1 MTSKN
6 LLVVGTIA
14 FDNIETPLGKI
25 VDALGGSSVYFS
37 LAASLF
43 TNVRLVGVV
52 GEDFPKN
59 GLDLLQKRGI
69 DLAGVERAKGETFRW
84 AGLYE
89 GDMNQAKTLDTKLNV
104 IDGYQPKVPKD
115 FQGSDFVF
123 LANAPPKTQLAV
135 LKQMK
140 GTPFVAADSMN
151 LWIEIARPEL
161 LSLLTKIDLFIIN
174 EGESRL
180 LTGER
185 KIIRA
190 GRKILELGPK
200 MVMIKAGEHGAFL
213 FAPGFEF
220 ALPAYPTGNVQDPTG
235 AGDSFAGG
243 AVGYLASCDKINES
257 QLRLAMA
264 YGTIASSFVVE
275 QFGVAGMKD
284 LSREAI
290 EARFRE
296 FEHFIRL

>member
-1 MTSKN
+1 MS

-14 FDNIETPLGKI
+14 FDNIQTPLGKI

-43 TNVRLVGVV
+43 TKVRLVGIV
-52 GEDFPKN
+52 GDDFSKD
-59 GLDLLQKRGI
+59 GLDVLQHRGV
-69 DLAGVERAKGETFRW
+69 DLRGVERGAGKTFRW
-84 AGLYE
+84 DGLYE
-89 GDMNQAKTLDTKLNV
+89 GDMNQAKTLDTRLNV
-104 IDGYQPKVPKD
+104 IDGYQPKVPQEFVD
-115 FQGSDFVF
+115 SEFVF
-123 LANAPPKTQLAV
+123 LANAPPKAQLAV
-135 LKQMK
+135 LAQMK
-140 GTPFVAADSMN
+140 GKPFVAADSMN
-151 LWIEIARPEL
+151 LWIETARPEL
-161 LSLLTKIDLFIIN
+161 QHLLTKVDLFIIN

-190 GRKILELGPK
+190 GRKILDLGPK

-213 FAPGFEF
+213 FTPGFEF

-243 AVGYLASCDKINES
+243 AVGYLAGCAKIDDT
-257 QLRLAMA
+257 QLRRAMA

-275 QFGVAGMKD
+275 QFGVGGLRD
-284 LSREAI
+284 LVREAI
-290 EARFRE
+290 EARLRE
-296 FEHFIRL
+296 FERFIRL

>member
-1 MTSKN
+1 MA

-14 FDNIETPLGKI
+14 FDSIQTPLGKI

-37 LAASLF
+37 MAASLF
-43 TNVRLVGVV
+43 TQVRLVGIV
-52 GEDFPKN
+52 GQDFPGD
-59 GLDLLQKRGI
+59 GLDFLQSRGV
-69 DLAGVERAKGETFRW
+69 DLSGVERAKGQTFRW
-84 AGLYE
+84 EGLYE
-89 GDMNQAKTLDTKLNV
+89 GDMNEAKTLDTKLNV
-104 IDGYQPKVPKD
+104 IADYHPKVPTSFAKTE
-115 FQGSDFVF
+115 FVF
-123 LANAPPKTQLAV
+123 LANAPPKAQLAV

-151 LWIEIARPEL
+151 LWIQTARPEL
-161 LSLLTKIDLFIIN
+161 THLLEKLDLFIIN

-200 MVMIKAGEHGAFL
+200 RVVIKAGEHGAFL
-213 FAPGFEF
+213 FTPSFEF

-243 AVGYLASCDKINES
+243 AVGYLASCEKIDETN
-257 QLRLAMA
+257 LRLAMA
-264 YGTIASSFVVE
+264 YGTIASSFTVE
-275 QFGVAGMKD
+275 QFGVGGLKD

-290 EARFRE
+290 EARLRE
-296 FEHFIRL
+296 FLRFIRL